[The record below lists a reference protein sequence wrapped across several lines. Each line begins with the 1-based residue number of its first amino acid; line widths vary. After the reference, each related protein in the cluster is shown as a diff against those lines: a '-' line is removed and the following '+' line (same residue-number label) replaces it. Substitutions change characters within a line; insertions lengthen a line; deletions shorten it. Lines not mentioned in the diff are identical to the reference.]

1 MTEPMSATD
10 HAKRAKAIRTTL
22 EAIANLQIQR
32 ESISSQIKAHYDDL
46 ETKQQLNRKAVKHA
60 VAMLKMEEEKRFDYE
75 KTKAIIYDAHGWQF
89 QPDLFADQA
98 PAGNVAKLPGIG
110 QENADLLGDVD
121 TRDDPGSDFT
131 EEELDEQGQI
141 AAHG

>member
-1 MTEPMSATD
+1 MSEPLSKSD
-10 HAKRAKAIRTTL
+10 HLKRAKAVKATL
-22 EAIANLQIQR
+22 EKIANLAIQR
-32 ESISSQIKAHYDDL
+32 DSISSQIKAEYDNL
-46 ETKQQLNRKAVKHA
+46 ETQHHLNRKAVKHA

-75 KTKAIIYDAHGWQF
+75 KTKAIIYDAHGWHF

-98 PAGNVAKLPGIG
+98 PAGNVATLPGIG

-131 EEELDEQGQI
+131 DEELDEQEQI

>member
-1 MTEPMSATD
+1 MSEPLSKSD
-10 HAKRAKAIRTTL
+10 HQKRAKAVKATL
-22 EAIANLQIQR
+22 EKIANLAIQR
-32 ESISSQIKAHYDDL
+32 DSISSQIKAEYDNL
-46 ETKQQLNRKAVKHA
+46 ETQHHLNRKAVKHA

-131 EEELDEQGQI
+131 EEELEEQTTLGD
-141 AAHG
+141 AA

>member
-1 MTEPMSATD
+1 MTDVLSVSD
-10 HAKRAKAIRTTL
+10 HEKRARLIRATL
-22 EAIANLQIQR
+22 KKIANLEIER
-32 ESISSQIKAHYDDL
+32 DEINGRVKAEYDAL
-46 ETKQQLNRKAVKHA
+46 EANGLNRKALKHA
-60 VAMLKMEEEKRFDYE
+60 AKMLALEEKKRFEYE
-75 KTKAIIYDAHGWQF
+75 KTKAIIYDAHGWHF

-98 PAGNVAKLPGIG
+98 SADNVAKLPGIG

-131 EEELDEQGQI
+131 DEELDEQEQI